1 MSQENQTTAIAKFQF
16 APVDPIGTKTNLA
29 MMITAASKELAKVM
43 PAHASA
49 DRLAKMMMIA
59 VNKNPKLLECTQAS
73 ISETIFRAAELGLDI
88 GGALGDCYA
97 VPFLNSIK
105 VDNRERK
112 VQQCQLMI
120 GYRGMERL
128 AWQSNEIASIDAEVV
143 RAGDHFVFKKGTE
156 IHVEWSPSHEK
167 GREKRQIIGAYAAV
181 VMKSGG
187 KVARFLTYEEI
198 EKIRLN
204 AKSKDSPAWRNWY
217 DEMARKSAL
226 KRTLKDV
233 PLSVDRRLSRA
244 IEIDNE
250 DDDFAGTR
258 VREVAKHEGGTSRV
272 LDRVRT
278 SQGEPPAPPQSE
290 PQQDEDP
297 FPGGFVE
304 GEIVDYGDSD
314 QQPPAETPPASQ
326 QTMDPR
332 GKNVLTWDA
341 TIAEC
346 VIAAEKAQM
355 PRENL
360 DECISGWLR
369 LKNVKR
375 KGDEVKLTSVQDR
388 LDLVRAIEEKRIDH
402 EGKIA

>member
-1 MSQENQTTAIAKFQF
+1 MSQETPTAIAKFQF
-16 APVDPIGTKTNLA
+16 APVDPIGTKSNLA
-29 MMITAASKELAKVM
+29 MLITAASKELAKVM

-73 ISETIFRAAELGLDI
+73 ISETVFRAAELGLDI

-97 VPFLNSIK
+97 VPFLNTIK
-105 VDNRERK
+105 INGRDAK

-143 RAGDHFVFKKGTE
+143 CEHDHFVFRKGTD
-156 IHVEWSPSHEK
+156 IHVEWSPAIGK
-167 GREKRQIIGAYAAV
+167 PRGKAIGAYAAV

-187 KVARFLTYEEI
+187 RVARFLTREEI
-198 EKIRLN
+198 EKIRLQ
-204 AKSKDSPAWRNWY
+204 AKSKDSPAWRNWW
-217 DEMARKSAL
+217 DEMARKVAL

-233 PLSVDRRLSRA
+233 PLSVDRRLARA
-244 IEIDNE
+244 IDIDNE
-250 DDDFAGTR
+250 DHDDAGAN
-258 VREVAKHEGGTSRV
+258 VREVSKHGGGTSRV
-272 LDRVRT
+272 LDKVRVA
-278 SQGEPPAPPQSE
+278 QGEAPQQSE
-290 PQQDEDP
+290 EDA

-304 GEIVDYGDSD
+304 GEVVEGEQDYGQDESAPAD
-314 QQPPAETPPASQ
+314 QQTL
-326 QTMDPR
+326 DPR

-341 TIAEC
+341 TVAEC
-346 VIAAEKAQM
+346 VIAAEKAGM

-360 DECISGWLR
+360 DECLGGWLR

-375 KGDEVKLTSVQDR
+375 KGDEVKLSSVQDR
-388 LDLVRAIEEKRIDH
+388 LDLVRAVEEKRIDH
-402 EGKIA
+402 EGKIT